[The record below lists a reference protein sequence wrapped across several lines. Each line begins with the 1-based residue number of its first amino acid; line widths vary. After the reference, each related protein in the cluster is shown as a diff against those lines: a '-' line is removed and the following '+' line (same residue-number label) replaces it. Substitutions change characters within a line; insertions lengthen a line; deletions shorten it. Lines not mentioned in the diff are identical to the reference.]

1 MLVSWFVV
9 CTELNI
15 LLSSLRWQARRESP
29 VNFICFQLTFSN
41 LASAAIYNC
50 DKNAIFPFLRCP
62 KIHFKMGI

>member
-1 MLVSWFVV
+1 ML
-9 CTELNI
+9 
-15 LLSSLRWQARRESP
+15 LLLLSLRWQARRESP

-62 KIHFKMGI
+62 KIDFKMGI